1 MTTTTLKPVK
11 RAAKGHNRFCGPA
24 ALSIIA
30 GVDTAEA
37 AAVIRHVSRKRSV
50 TGTSNWEILR
60 SLALLGFKATSAAK
74 LDPLNL
80 KSNPTL
86 AAWLKSDERD
96 GQSLYL
102 IAAGYHWQVVQGRRF
117 CCGITKDIVSI
128 RDEKVK
134 RRARVS
140 GVWKIEHERKVAL
153 ADVLPIKL
161 KVQKDDRAK
170 AEEKARREAKR
181 LAKAHDIEIEVNT
194 YGHGPERDVSIIV
207 WGPDFRNGEDDP
219 FEGDHYA
226 DDWADA
232 LERVAEYVKLIN
244 ANPELVG

>member
-1 MTTTTLKPVK
+1 MPIATLKPVK

-50 TGTSNWEILR
+50 TGTTNWEILR

-74 LDPLNL
+74 VDPLNR
-80 KSNPTL
+80 KTNPTL

-96 GQSLYL
+96 GKSLYL
-102 IAAGYHWQVVQGRRF
+102 IAAGHHWQVVQGRRF

-134 RRARVS
+134 RRARVTA
-140 GVWKIEHERKVAL
+140 VFKIEHERKVAL
-153 ADVLPIKL
+153 TDVLPL
-161 KVQKDDRAK
+161 KPKVKDTEATV
-170 AEEKARREAKR
+170 RRKAKR
-181 LAKAHDIEIEVNT
+181 LAEAHNIEIEV
-194 YGHGPERDVSIIV
+194 ERWWSDGKLYPRIIV
-207 WGPDFRNGEDDP
+207 WGPRGVDMDNDP

-226 DDWADA
+226 DDWRDA
-232 LERVAEYVKLIN
+232 LERVEEYVKVL
-244 ANPELVG
+244 A

>member
-1 MTTTTLKPVK
+1 MTTPKLKPVTK
-11 RAAKGHNRFCGPA
+11 AAKGHNRFCGPA

-37 AAVIRHVSRKRSV
+37 AAVIRHVNKKRSV
-50 TGTSNWEILR
+50 TGTHSWEIIK
-60 SLALLGFKATSAAK
+60 SLNLLGYRVSSVAK
-74 LDPLNL
+74 VDPLKPKN
-80 KSNPTL
+80 NPTL

-102 IAAGYHWQVVQGRRF
+102 IAAGHHWQVVQGRRF

-134 RRARVS
+134 RRARVTAAF
-140 GVWKIEHERKVAL
+140 KIEQERKVAL
-153 ADVLPIKL
+153 AEVLPPSVKA
-161 KVQKDDRAK
+161 QKEGRAK
-170 AEEKARREAKR
+170 AAAAIRTKARA
-181 LAKAHDIEIEVNT
+181 LANAHNIEIEVAI
-194 YGHGPERDVSIIV
+194 YGFGSERDVSIIV
-207 WGPDFRNGEDDP
+207 WGPRGVALDNDP

-232 LERVAEYVKLIN
+232 LARVEDYVKLLK
-244 ANPELVG
+244 ELV

>member
-1 MTTTTLKPVK
+1 MPTATLKPVK

-30 GVDTAEA
+30 GIDTAEA
-37 AAVIRHVSRKRSV
+37 SAVIRHVSRKRSV
-50 TGTSNWEILR
+50 KGTSNWDILR
-60 SLALLGFKATSAAK
+60 SLALLGFKASSAAK
-74 LDPLNL
+74 VDPLNL
-80 KSNPTL
+80 KTNPTL

-134 RRARVS
+134 RRARIS
-140 GVWKIEHERKVAL
+140 GVWKIEHDRKVAL
-153 ADVLPIKL
+153 ADVLPA
-161 KVQKDDRAK
+161 KVKAKDTEATVRR
-170 AEEKARREAKR
+170 KARELAAK
-181 LAKAHDIEIEVNT
+181 HDIEIEMYRNYDGGEYYT
-194 YGHGPERDVSIIV
+194 SIMV
-207 WGPDFRNGEDDP
+207 WGPRGVELDNDP

-226 DDWADA
+226 EDWADA
-232 LERVAEYVKLIN
+232 LARVEEYAKL
-244 ANPELVG
+244 AA

>member
-1 MTTTTLKPVK
+1 MSTATIKPVK

-24 ALSIIA
+24 ALSIIT

-50 TGTSNWEILR
+50 TGTSHWEILR
-60 SLALLGFKATSAAK
+60 SLSLLGYKATSAAK
-74 LDPLNL
+74 VDPLNR
-80 KSNPTL
+80 KTNPTL

-96 GQSLYL
+96 GKSLYL
-102 IAAGYHWQVVQGRRF
+102 IAAGHHWQVVQGRRF

-134 RRARVS
+134 RRARVTAAF
-140 GVWKIEHERKVAL
+140 KIEQERKVAL
-153 ADVLPIKL
+153 TDVLPIKE
-161 KVQKDDRAK
+161 KTRKDDRARR
-170 AEEKARREAKR
+170 EEKARREAKR
-181 LAKAHDIEIEVNT
+181 LAALHDIEIEAYT
-194 YGHGPERDVSIIV
+194 SFDFGERHSSIIV
-207 WGPDFRNGEDDP
+207 WGPRGVDLDGANDP

-232 LERVAEYVKLIN
+232 LYRVQEYIKVLG
-244 ANPELVG
+244 VGT